1 VRGELALD
9 DAYVAGV
16 LLQRIL
22 HVLPA
27 AFPTDGARTAIAI
40 ANAYPL
46 ALAALEDSQ
55 SARDLD
61 GTGHEPDVMRCAQVD
76 ILGSAPRVTASSPGR
91 VIVTLG

>member
-1 VRGELALD
+1 MRGELALD

-16 LLQRIL
+16 LMQRIL
-22 HVLPA
+22 HVLPD
-27 AFPTDGARTAIAI
+27 AFATDGARTAIAI

-76 ILGSAPRVTASSPGR
+76 TLTSAPRVTDSAPGR
-91 VIVTLG
+91 VVVTLG

>member
-1 VRGELALD
+1 
-9 DAYVAGV
+9 VAGV
-16 LLQRIL
+16 LMQRIL
-22 HVLPA
+22 HALPE

-61 GTGHEPDVMRCAQVD
+61 GTGLEPDVMRCAQVD
-76 ILGSAPRVTASSPGR
+76 TLSSAPRVVESAPGR
-91 VIVTLG
+91 VVVALA